1 MAIEIVD
8 LATNSMV
15 IFHSYV
21 NVYQRVIIGIK
32 CEIELPSVTKWC
44 GTWKWGICEF
54 WWCCYVGWFNST
66 VCLDK
71 PTCFASKSILIW
83 NIRHWRQAFSSE
95 NHTFSLQCGA
105 PSYVC
110 WFITPLTSMIQLE
123 ISWYIY
129 IYAYMYTNTNK
140 YIYILYIYIDSNTRC
155 ISRVYVYICIYIYAY
170 IYIYIYTCV
179 YIYISTMRGTL

>member
-123 ISWYIY
+123 ISWYIW
-129 IYAYMYTNTNK
+129 AGTPTPPPPSQMVPPP
-140 YIYILYIYIDSNTRC
+140 LLQG
-155 ISRVYVYICIYIYAY
+155 
-170 IYIYIYTCV
+170 
-179 YIYISTMRGTL
+179 RGGFSQQPSQSL